1 MQNQATTPIFLLLLF
16 IVLFPALV
24 QSSPRESAPEG
35 AVQGEVKEREVVP
48 DTTKIEPSTKAVNLR
63 QLLELEGLIPELSRY
78 QVVFVGEQHPRYDHH
93 LNQLA
98 IIRGLHAIHPEL
110 VIGVEFFQQPF
121 QPYLDQYIAG
131 ELSVGEF
138 LDKTEYYDR
147 WIYDFRLY
155 APILEFAQENDIPIL
170 ALNVPTELI
179 QKVGRDG
186 LEGLSKEERGQLP
199 ADIDRSNAEY
209 RQRLKKVFENH
220 PQHFGTFETFY
231 EAQLV
236 WDESMAEGA
245 THYLQDHPDTHMVVL
260 AGNGHLAYGVGI
272 PERFSR
278 RLDKVSVA
286 IVLNDWEGL
295 IEPEI
300 ADYLLLSEKK
310 ELPNAGFLGVM
321 LKQSDGKLKI
331 QAFSETSAAKTA
343 GIKEKDELLALNGHP
358 VVDMSDVKE
367 IMWDK
372 KPGDEVIVKVRRSA
386 FFDEDKE
393 LEIKVELR

>member
-1 MQNQATTPIFLLLLF
+1 MQNQVTTPIFLLLLF
-16 IVLFPALV
+16 IVLFPPLV
-24 QSSPRESAPEG
+24 QSSPREGVVE
-35 AVQGEVKEREVVP
+35 GEVKEREVP
-48 DTTKIEPSTKAVNLR
+48 ETTKIKPSTKAVNLG
-63 QLLELEGLIPELSRY
+63 QLLDLDGLIPELSRY
-78 QVVFVGEQHPRYDHH
+78 QVVFVGEQHPRFDHH

-131 ELSVGEF
+131 ELGVGEF

-155 APILEFAQENDIPIL
+155 APILEFAQENNIPIL

-179 QKVGRDG
+179 QKVGREG
-186 LEGLSKEERGQLP
+186 LEGLSKEERAQLP
-199 ADIDRSNAEY
+199 ADIDRSNADY
-209 RQRLKKVFENH
+209 RERLKKVFENH
-220 PQHFGTFETFY
+220 PQHFGTFDTFY

-245 THYLQDHPDTHMVVL
+245 THYLKDHPDTHMVIL

-272 PERFSR
+272 PQRFSR
-278 RLDKVSVA
+278 RLDTVSVA

-321 LKQSDGKLKI
+321 LKESDGKLKI
-331 QAFSETSAAKTA
+331 QTFSETSAAKAA

-358 VVDMSDVKE
+358 VADMSDVKE

-386 FFDEDKE
+386 FFGEDKE
-393 LEIKVELR
+393 LEVKVELR